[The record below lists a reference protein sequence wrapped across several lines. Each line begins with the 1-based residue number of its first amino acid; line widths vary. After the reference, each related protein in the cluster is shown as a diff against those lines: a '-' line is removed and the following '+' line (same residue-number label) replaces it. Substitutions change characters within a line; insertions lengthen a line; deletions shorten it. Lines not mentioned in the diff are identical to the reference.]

1 MLAPGDR
8 DDRQNSE
15 NIIGINTHCKRQ
27 CNACRECGPSLH
39 NCVDIIWVLRWGIV
53 KIEQISQFAGRQTHG
68 QPVVQIIILDTAGQ
82 ENPPISYVFSS
93 ASLYFVT
100 TTFHLIR
107 WPYVRRRT
115 KPGSICLLTY
125 TSGPLLLLNNT
136 VTTNRDNHPP
146 RLGSK
151 EIASWWIQSC
161 LRGLLTGYYLC
172 LCATESDPSSTRV
185 MAIAS

>member
-1 MLAPGDR
+1 MWL
-8 DDRQNSE
+8 
-15 NIIGINTHCKRQ
+15 
-27 CNACRECGPSLH
+27 SLT
-39 NCVDIIWVLRWGIV
+39 VGIV

-125 TSGPLLLLNNT
+125 
-136 VTTNRDNHPP
+136 
-146 RLGSK
+146 LGSFTSA
-151 EIASWWIQSC
+151 EQHYDDEQ
-161 LRGLLTGYYLC
+161 R
-172 LCATESDPSSTRV
+172 
-185 MAIAS
+185 